1 MEFPAL
7 LNKQQVDF
15 PGVNQHCTI
24 EFPSSI
30 EFPWVIKKNSW
41 AVFRG
46 VLVSGL
52 KVSARC
58 NTLLQSFQGHSLVLY
73 RISRGKVKHVK
84 TPGFFSK
91 KYVLTPPPSPPQLFD
106 FFLEQCMV
114 YFTYHR
120 QQYYHQNV
128 FSQGTHTQLAIFSDE
143 TSSSAK
149 VLILLFLLSINF
161 FF

>member
-91 KYVLTPPPSPPQLFD
+91 KYVLTPPPPLSPHPQLFD
-106 FFLEQCMV
+106 FFSGAEHGILHLSSTTILSSECI
-114 YFTYHR
+114 
-120 QQYYHQNV
+120 
-128 FSQGTHTQLAIFSDE
+128 QLGYSYLASYIF
-143 TSSSAK
+143 
-149 VLILLFLLSINF
+149 
-161 FF
+161 